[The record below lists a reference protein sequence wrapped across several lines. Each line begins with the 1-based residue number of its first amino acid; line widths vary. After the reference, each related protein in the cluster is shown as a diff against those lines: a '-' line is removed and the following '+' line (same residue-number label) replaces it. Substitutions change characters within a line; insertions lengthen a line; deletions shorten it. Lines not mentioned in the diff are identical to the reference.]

1 MKVPVLI
8 PKIFNFPFTYDSGL
22 LKNLEPGDIVLVPFG
37 KNQEIG
43 VVWNKIQ
50 PSLKEFKIKK
60 IEKKISNFRINK
72 SLIDYIN
79 WFSAYNLASKGMV
92 LKMCLGD
99 KKNIIKIEEHIKENP
114 KKKKLKFFLNKDQ
127 KKSLE
132 DLRKFGNSFNVSLLQ
147 GVTGSG
153 KTIVYFERVKEI
165 LEKGQQVLIL
175 LPEIFLTNQFKDRFK
190 EFFGYVP
197 EIWHSKIGLKR
208 KRKIW
213 QSVTNNSLN
222 LVIGARS
229 SLLLPFKNLGL
240 IILDEEHDPSYK
252 QDEGIIYHA
261 RDMAISRAS
270 FEKIPIHLVSAVPSL
285 ETFSNIKNKK
295 YNHTRLINRYRDFP
309 LPEAKVVDLENSLL
323 KKDQFIANET
333 IELIKNYLKNK
344 EQVLF
349 FLNRR
354 GYAPFLICKKCG
366 FKHLCPNCSIYL
378 TYHKSSNKLICHHC
392 GIKVKKENNCKYDKT
407 KLCEFRMYGP
417 GVEKIYD
424 ELKTIFP
431 KKNIKIFS
439 SDFLAKKNETE
450 SIIKKIEKN
459 EIDILVGTQLISKG
473 FNFPNL
479 NCIVV
484 IDADFSGMG
493 YDLRTTEKNI
503 QLYNQLSGRAGRF
516 SKKSTIIYQTTT
528 PLNETLKDVLEN
540 NPEKFLNNELII
552 RKNKNLPPYSRLIAL
567 IFSAHSRQDSFT
579 AAQEIK
585 KKLST
590 LGQFDVLG
598 PVDSPI
604 FKVKKKYRTRL
615 LLRSKNS
622 NLIQKSVGKILEN
635 LTISKKI
642 KLTVDVDPI
651 NFA

>member
-8 PKIFNFPFTYDSGL
+8 PKIFNFPFTYDSGFL
-22 LKNLEPGDIVLVPFG
+22 EALEPGDLVIVPFG
-37 KNQEIG
+37 KSQEIG
-43 VVWNKIQ
+43 VVWDKIK

-60 IEKKISNFRINK
+60 IEKKIDNFKINK
-72 SLIDYIN
+72 SLVDYIN
-79 WFSAYNLASKGMV
+79 WFSAYNLVSKGMV

-99 KKNIIKIEEHIKENP
+99 KKNSIKIEDSNKENL
-114 KKKKLKFFLNKDQ
+114 KKNKSKFILNKDQ

-132 DLRKFGNSFNVSLLQ
+132 ELRKFGNAFNVSLLQ

-153 KTIVYFERVKEI
+153 KTIVYFERIKEI
-165 LEKGQQVLIL
+165 LNKGHQVLIL
-175 LPEIFLTNQFKDRFK
+175 LPEIFLTNQFKDRFE
-190 EFFGYVP
+190 EFFGFLP
-197 EIWHSKIGLKR
+197 AIWHSKIGIKS

-213 QSVTNNSLN
+213 QGVVNNSLN

-240 IILDEEHDPSYK
+240 IVLDEEHDPSYK

-270 FEKIPIHLVSAVPSL
+270 FENIPIHLVSAVPSL
-285 ETFSNIKNKK
+285 ETFNNIKNKK
-295 YNHTRLINRYRDFP
+295 YNHTRLTNRYRDFP
-309 LPEAKVVDLENSLL
+309 LPEAKVVNLGKSTL
-323 KKDQFIANET
+323 KKDQFIADET
-333 IELIKNYLKNK
+333 IELIQEYLKNN

-378 TYHKSSNKLICHHC
+378 TYHKSMNKLICHHC
-392 GIKVKKENNCKYDKT
+392 GAKVNKEKSCNNARE
-407 KLCEFRMYGP
+407 LCDFRMFGP
-417 GVEKIYD
+417 GVEKIYA
-424 ELKTIFP
+424 ELKTIYP

-450 SIIKKIEKN
+450 SILKKIEKN

-473 FNFPNL
+473 FNFPKL

-484 IDADFSGMG
+484 VDADFSGMG

-516 SKKSTIIYQTTT
+516 SNKSTIIYQTAT

-540 NPEKFLNNELII
+540 DPEKFLNNELII
-552 RKNKNLPPYSRLIAL
+552 RKNKDLPPYSRLIAL
-567 IFSAHSRQDSFT
+567 IVSANSSQDSFR

-585 KKLST
+585 KKLSSIRQ
-590 LGQFDVLG
+590 LDILG

-622 NLIQKSVGKILEN
+622 NLIQKNVGRILEN

>member
-1 MKVPVLI
+1 MKVPVLV
-8 PKIFNFPFTYDSGL
+8 PKIFNFPFTYESGL
-22 LKNLEPGDIVLVPFG
+22 IKDLKPGDIVIVPFG
-37 KNQEIG
+37 KNKEIG
-43 VVWNKIQ
+43 VIWDKIQ
-50 PSLKEFKIKK
+50 PSLKKFKIRK
-60 IEKKISNFRINK
+60 IEKKIENFKIKK
-72 SLIDYIN
+72 SLINYIN
-79 WFSAYNLASKGMV
+79 WFSAYNLTSKGMV

-99 KKNIIKIEEHIKENP
+99 QKNYIKIEDSKNQNTE
-114 KKKKLKFFLNKDQ
+114 KKKIKFLLNKDQ

-132 DLRKFGNSFNVSLLQ
+132 DLKKFGKKFDVSLLQ
-147 GVTGSG
+147 GITGSG
-153 KTIVYFERVKEI
+153 KTIVYFERIKEV
-165 LEKGQQVLIL
+165 LNKGKQALIL
-175 LPEIFLTNQFKDRFK
+175 LPEIFLTNQFKDRF
-190 EFFGYVP
+190 EDFFGFVP
-197 EIWHSKIGLKR
+197 AIWHSKIGIKS

-213 QSVTNNSLN
+213 QGVIKNNLN

-229 SLLLPFKNLGL
+229 SLLLPFNNLGL
-240 IILDEEHDPSYK
+240 IVLDEEHDPSYK

-270 FEKIPIHLVSAVPSL
+270 FENIPIHLVSAVPSL
-285 ETFSNIKNKK
+285 ETFNNIKNKK
-295 YNHTRLINRYRDFP
+295 YNHTKLPNRFSDFP
-309 LPEAKVVDLENSLL
+309 LPATKVINLENASLRN
-323 KKDQFIANET
+323 DQFIADEAIN
-333 IELIKNYLKNK
+333 LVQNYLERK

-366 FKHLCPNCSIYL
+366 FKHMCSSCSIYL
-378 TYHKSSNKLICHHC
+378 TYHKSINKLICHHC
-392 GIKVKKENNCKYDKT
+392 GIKVKIEKKCSSDVSECD
-407 KLCEFRMYGP
+407 FRMYGP

-424 ELKTIFP
+424 ELKIIFP
-431 KKNIKIFS
+431 TKNIKIFS
-439 SDFLAKKNETE
+439 SDFLSKKGETE
-450 SIIKKIEKN
+450 SILKKIETN

-473 FNFPNL
+473 FNFPKL

-484 IDADFSGMG
+484 VDADFSGMG

-516 SKKSTIIYQTTT
+516 SRKSTIIYQTAT

-552 RKNKNLPPYSRLIAL
+552 RKNNNLPPYSRLIAL
-567 IFSAHSRQDSFT
+567 IISASTREDSFR

-590 LGQFDVLG
+590 LDQIEVLG

-604 FKVKKKYRTRL
+604 FRVKKKYRTRL
-615 LLRSKNS
+615 LLKSKKNT
-622 NLIQKSVGKILEN
+622 LIQKSVGKILEN